1 MSQAACFLTSSV
13 VLINCRIFLSRLAN
27 SLTICCYLAHDAHN
41 SAVPA
46 AAVAV
51 RAAAIT
57 PLNLFCSFPFF
68 QLLYSCAQ
76 ARVFRQLAAA
86 SLRYQCACSG
96 ISGSRPLPPFTHGV
110 LVTIRSGSCFQVLRQ
125 RSKRHTKFGL
135 AQPSSRLR
143 FIRVPQ
149 LTEQRRRHQ
158 QPVRH
163 A

>member
-1 MSQAACFLTSSV
+1 M
-13 VLINCRIFLSRLAN
+13 NCRIFLSRVAN

-41 SAVPA
+41 AAVPA

-57 PLNLFCSFPFF
+57 PLNLFCSFIFLFF
-68 QLLYSCAQ
+68 QLLHSSAQ

-86 SLRYQCACSG
+86 SLRYQCTCSG

-110 LVTIRSGSCFQVLRQ
+110 LVTIRSGCCFQVLRQ

-135 AQPSSRLR
+135 AQPSSRFR
-143 FIRVPQ
+143 RIRVPQ
-149 LTEQRRRHQ
+149 LTEQRRPHR